1 MPRVEQSGTSRIE
14 PRSDLRERG
23 SPHHRSGQPPSHL
36 PVQCSAVQ
44 CSPVQPSAVCSVQC
58 AVCSAYLTQPCS
70 PHPVQCSLFN
80 EQPISAK
87 LHNAKMCNFLPKTQH
102 IKYISAVHLYSA
114 PHPYYM
120 GCQLGTDDSLTSAEH
135 YLESPLMVTSGRL
148 VSKFA
153 HFLSHCIHSWNICQ
167 VGSGRVEL
175 RVLE

>member
-1 MPRVEQSGTSRIE
+1 MKAKGRQILQCSGVDT
-14 PRSDLRERG
+14 
-23 SPHHRSGQPPSHL
+23 
-36 PVQCSAVQ
+36 VQC
-44 CSPVQPSAVCSVQC
+44 AVCSVQC
-58 AVCSAYLTQPCS
+58 AVCSVQCAVQCPPQPCS

-87 LHNAKMCNFLPKTQH
+87 LHNAKMCNFLPKTQR

-120 GCQLGTDDSLTSAEH
+120 GWQLGTDDSLTSAEH

-153 HFLSHCIHSWNICQ
+153 HFLSHCIHSWNIFH
-167 VGSGRVEL
+167 VGLGRVEL